1 MMISPDR
8 PRPAMGRLHTPL
20 RITAIAAM
28 LLAVAACA
36 NMAGIEPTAQLRD
49 ATSFDLPT
57 TASATDTTIAPEW
70 WRAFGD
76 EQLNSL
82 IAQATANN
90 PSLKL
95 VRSRLTRARAVTE
108 VADAALLP
116 QVNGGLDLMRQLYTR
131 NGAVP
136 APLGGSE
143 RDTGTLQLSAS
154 WEFDFFG
161 KNRAALDAAVGT
173 VRAAEAD
180 AQAARILLAT
190 NVARTYFQGLR
201 LSDQLTVARRTLAQ
215 REETLSLVRDRVNAG
230 LDTRLE
236 LRQSEGSLPEIRQQI
251 EALQEQQKLAHNAL
265 AALAGEPNRA
275 VAPVEHALSAIKI
288 VVPVTAMPAD
298 LLGRRADITAA
309 RWRVE
314 AARQDVRNAK
324 TQFYPNINLTAFAG
338 FSSIGLD
345 RLLDSGS
352 GQWSVGPALRLP
364 LFEGG
369 RLRANLTGKT
379 ADYDAAVESY
389 NATVI
394 DAIHDA
400 ADQLVSVSSVA
411 RQQVQ
416 QKAAQEAAEHA
427 FEIAVQRYKAGLG
440 NYLNVLAAE
449 TSVLNQR
456 RLAVDLAAR
465 ALDARVGLIRAMGGG
480 YQPDTT
486 ATLSASTIQ
495 QAAKP

>member
-1 MMISPDR
+1 
-8 PRPAMGRLHTPL
+8 
-20 RITAIAAM
+20 
-28 LLAVAACA
+28 
-36 NMAGIEPTAQLRD
+36 
-49 ATSFDLPT
+49 
-57 TASATDTTIAPEW
+57 
-70 WRAFGD
+70 
-76 EQLNSL
+76 
-82 IAQATANN
+82 
-90 PSLKL
+90 
-95 VRSRLTRARAVTE
+95 
-108 VADAALLP
+108 
-116 QVNGGLDLMRQLYTR
+116 
-131 NGAVP
+131 
-136 APLGGSE
+136 
-143 RDTGTLQLSAS
+143 
-154 WEFDFFG
+154 
-161 KNRAALDAAVGT
+161 
-173 VRAAEAD
+173 
-180 AQAARILLAT
+180 
-190 NVARTYFQGLR
+190 
-201 LSDQLTVARRTLAQ
+201 
-215 REETLSLVRDRVNAG
+215 
-230 LDTRLE
+230 
-236 LRQSEGSLPEIRQQI
+236 
-251 EALQEQQKLAHNAL
+251 
-265 AALAGEPNRA
+265 
-275 VAPVEHALSAIKI
+275 
-288 VVPVTAMPAD
+288 MPAD

>member
-1 MMISPDR
+1 M
-8 PRPAMGRLHTPL
+8 PL
-20 RITAIAAM
+20 RITAVAAM
-28 LLAVAACA
+28 LMGLSACA
-36 NMAGIEPTAQLRD
+36 NLSGIEPTAQLRD
-49 ATSFDLPT
+49 AASFDLP
-57 TASATDTTIAPEW
+57 ASATSPTDAAIAPEW

-82 IAQATANN
+82 IAQATASN

-95 VRSRLTRARAVTE
+95 VQSRLARARAGTE

-161 KNRAALDAAVGT
+161 KNRAALDASLGT
-173 VRAAEAD
+173 VRAVEAD

-190 NVARTYFQGLR
+190 HVARTYFQGLR
-201 LSDQLTVARRTLAQ
+201 LNDQLAVARRTLAQ
-215 REETLSLVRDRVNAG
+215 REETLNLVRDRVNAG

-236 LRQSEGSLPEIRQQI
+236 LRQSEGALPEVRQQI
-251 EALQEQQKLAHNAL
+251 EALQEQHKLGQNAL
-265 AALAGEPNRA
+265 AALVGDPNRP
-275 VAPVEHALSAIKI
+275 VAHMERALSAIKI
-288 VVPVTAMPAD
+288 VALGAAMPAD

-314 AARQDVRNAK
+314 AARQDVRNVK
-324 TQFYPNINLTAFAG
+324 TQFYPNINLAAFAG

-345 RLLDSGS
+345 RLLDAGS
-352 GQWSVGPALRLP
+352 AHWGVGPALRLP
-364 LFEGG
+364 IFEGG
-369 RLRANLTGKT
+369 RLRANLAGKT

-416 QKAAQEAAEHA
+416 QQAAQDAAEHA

-456 RLAVDLAAR
+456 RLSVDLAAR
-465 ALDARVGLIRAMGGG
+465 ALDVRVGLIRAMGGG
-480 YQPDTT
+480 YQPD
-486 ATLSASTIQ
+486 AAAPLSASSSQ
-495 QAAKP
+495 PVPKP